1 MLLALSNKYGGTIM
15 LYKLYQAYKRTKEE
29 NAMEEK
35 EVLILNYGGFGANHL
50 HKPMHIVI
58 EEIDEECRE
67 EVNNNDS
74 IDNDI
79 EYGYVVTKIEHQDI
93 MNEQASLEILNKA
106 KVLMEVKVEW
116 IDNED
121 GSYSTL
127 TLLSKCG
134 DLIADVIIPNQEFT
148 FKLDTKGTYSN
159 CINKKLSA
167 SA

>member
-1 MLLALSNKYGGTIM
+1 M
-15 LYKLYQAYKRTKEE
+15 LYKLYQAYKRNEEE
-29 NAMEEK
+29 NVNEDK

-50 HKPMHIVI
+50 LKPMHIVI
-58 EEIDEECRE
+58 EEMDEQYKE
-67 EVNNNDS
+67 EVNNDDS

-79 EYGYVVTKIEHQDI
+79 DYGYVVTKIEHHSNED
-93 MNEQASLEILNKA
+93 EQASLEILNTA

-134 DLIADVIIPNQEFT
+134 DVIADVIIPNQEFT
-148 FKLDTKGTYSN
+148 FKLDTRGNYNN